1 MILGCPK
8 KSDFKCQATFGAELN
23 DHLGEHNL
31 QFTVGFMVSL
41 LAIFFKKN
49 LIFIFSPFKK
59 HAGANLE
66 IINKNSKQ
74 PLAKENLHEL
84 LKTVISQSLHIIQ
97 KNIP

>member
-8 KSDFKCQATFGAELN
+8 KSDFKCQATFEAELN

-66 IINKNSKQ
+66 IINKILNNPWQ
-74 PLAKENLHEL
+74 RRICMNY
-84 LKTVISQSLHIIQ
+84 
-97 KNIP
+97 